1 MTFEGY
7 AQKIIEITSM
17 VKCMINIYHWDNKFK
32 HFIGNHCHA
41 VTLVSLVFMQHM
53 LATQPSL
60 HILSVNKSLL
70 RFLHVNSYF
79 GHGTTPYATKLLFFV
94 FSKLHPS
101 TSLFIF
107 YCLLILCSRNT
118 KHHNR
123 QRLVLEPDSLLN
135 VYTSISY

>member
-1 MTFEGY
+1 MCN
-7 AQKIIEITSM
+7 AILL
-17 VKCMINIYHWDNKFK
+17 
-32 HFIGNHCHA
+32 CHA
-41 VTLVSLVFMQHM
+41 VMLSHLSVLYSCNTCVLPNH

-79 GHGTTPYATKLLFFV
+79 GHGTTPYATNSVIAQTSSWLIYSHHPKLLFFV

-101 TSLFIF
+101 TSLCIF

>member
-1 MTFEGY
+1 
-7 AQKIIEITSM
+7 
-17 VKCMINIYHWDNKFK
+17 
-32 HFIGNHCHA
+32 
-41 VTLVSLVFMQHM
+41 M

-70 RFLHVNSYF
+70 RFLHINSYF
-79 GHGTTPYATKLLFFV
+79 GHGTTPYAMNSVMAQTSSWLIYSHHPKLLFFV

-123 QRLVLEPDSLLN
+123 QRLVLGPDSLLN
-135 VYTSISY
+135 VYSNVSYWNNTVDYYIKDIWQTHWLDQQSSN